1 MSVKRLALLR
11 NSSSGRRPRAFRR
24 GRIDP
29 FIRVSN
35 RRNVWLRLLLPSR
48 SPRASGSTFGA
59 PFTKR
64 SAASETY
71 LVQLLS
77 DFANPSAE
85 TRSAL
90 DRPVAFLLHDA
101 MAAAGAE
108 RFRRLQ
114 SLGDG
119 VLYGLGF
126 FGQAVEGADRRYYIH
141 VGASA
146 YGHAAQMLRAGQ
158 SRASGPDVLDELAR
172 KFDGFTAVIAMV
184 ADFVMAQSARGH
196 QGMLK
201 LYERWLKTGSAVLE
215 KELGERGIMPLAKQ
229 GGVH

>member
-1 MSVKRLALLR
+1 MSEASPTIALTPSLGEYFR
-11 NSSSGRRPRAFRR
+11 GPVHSAIQKQANQRRDLEA
-24 GRIDP
+24 
-29 FIRVSN
+29 
-35 RRNVWLRLLLPSR
+35 
-48 SPRASGSTFGA
+48 
-59 PFTKR
+59 

-77 DFANPSAE
+77 DFANPSPE

-90 DRPVAFLLHDA
+90 DRPVSFLLHDA
-101 MAAAGAE
+101 MAASGAE

-126 FGQAVEGADRRYYIH
+126 FGQSVEGADRRYYVH

-146 YGHAAQMLRAGQ
+146 YGRAAQMLRAGHGQ
-158 SRASGPDVLDELAR
+158 AGGPDVLDELAR
-172 KFDGFTAVIAMV
+172 QFEGFAAVITMV
-184 ADFVMAQSARGH
+184 ADFLMAQSARGH

-201 LYERWLKTGSAVLE
+201 LYERWLKTGSSVLE
-215 KELGERGIMPLAKQ
+215 KELGERGIMPLTKQ